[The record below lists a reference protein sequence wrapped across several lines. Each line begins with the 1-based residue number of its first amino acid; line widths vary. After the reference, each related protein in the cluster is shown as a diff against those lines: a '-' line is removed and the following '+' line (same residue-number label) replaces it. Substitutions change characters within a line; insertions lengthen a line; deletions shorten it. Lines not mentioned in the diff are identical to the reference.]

1 MVEVIIV
8 DRVITLRIS
17 CGIGHIT
24 LSSLHIYVRKKNQ
37 NNNDPQPYMTLCENC
52 SFVVA

>member
-24 LSSLHIYVRKKNQ
+24 LSSLQLVPVTRIEEFGDERGELGVERGIS
-37 NNNDPQPYMTLCENC
+37 EG
-52 SFVVA
+52 